1 MPTSISNGESGLSV
15 RTKLNTIWTNLVTSG
30 LTVDGDVSISGGA
43 NSFGTTATSAYILRT
58 GAGGSAP
65 FTQAGSLLY
74 QPRTSTTDGRSNH
87 LFYTGDPLALR
98 MNIQPTGNI
107 NFYEDTGTTAKLV
120 WDAAAESLTVNG
132 DVNIDDAIPILR
144 LDSPATTWSGGED
157 LGGLDWYTKDTS
169 GNGPAVMA
177 RIYSESSGTNTL
189 PIPNMIFQTSEANV
203 LLKDR
208 MKIAGNG
215 DISFYEDTGTT
226 AKLTWDASEEDLKFA
241 DDSKAIF
248 GTDSD
253 LQIYHDGSN
262 ARIREIT
269 GELRLQTTSSGVNAL
284 VAKSNAA
291 VELFHSGSIKAETTA
306 TGISVTGSV
315 TADGL
320 TVGGASAG
328 RATLGQFTNTTNAGG
343 TEAAIDLRNQ
353 AGGNAD
359 VSLVAS
365 RTGANFGSD
374 FYIETS
380 DGVDGTNRKRLN
392 VGENGDISF
401 YEDTGT
407 TAKFFWDAS
416 TESLG
421 IGTSPAYVLDV
432 TGATATIGKFK
443 RSSAGTTEV
452 LIDTSGSGD
461 AKLVFADNG
470 TDSYAIGRDNTN
482 GDLVI
487 AASGELG
494 TSNLINIE
502 SGGNVGINTN
512 SPSGEL
518 HVLGSGGGN
527 GDSYVE
533 RSSGAILHQQA
544 QSALGVF
551 GTTSNHDLAFKTNG
565 SQRMRI
571 DNSGNVLVGTTDDQ
585 PSNNSAGSTADNGLA
600 LKDNGE
606 LQVAAYKDTANS
618 GSVGYF
624 NRTSTDGT
632 ILDFLKDGAT
642 IGGIT
647 ATQGRLAIGN
657 GDTGLKFSDANESI
671 MPFNVSTN
679 ANRDNAVDLGYTTV
693 RFNDVYATNGT
704 IQTSDQ
710 TEKQDI
716 AALTSTEMLVGKRI
730 SALFKTFRW
739 KDKVASKGDNAR
751 THTGIIAQDVQ
762 AAFTAEGLDAGDYSL
777 FISSTWLVDSEG
789 NEVEEGTED
798 AVSKTRMGI
807 RYPELLSFVAAYN
820 EQRFAN
826 IETRLTTL
834 EG

>member
-306 TGISVTGSV
+306 TGIDVTGTV

-470 TDSYAIGRDNTN
+470 TDSYAIGRDNSN

-512 SPSGEL
+512 LPSGEL

-571 DNSGNVLVGTTDDQ
+571 DVDGNVLVGTTDDE

-606 LQVAAYKDTANS
+606 LQVAAYKNTANS

>member
-306 TGISVTGSV
+306 TGIDVTGTV

-502 SGGNVGINTN
+502 SGGNVGIST
-512 SPSGEL
+512 SVPADKL
-518 HVLGSGGGN
+518 HVEGNIYLGASDRTVYTGGAGN
-527 GDSYVE
+527 LSFQTNTGEMSFL
-533 RSSGAILHQQA
+533 RS
-544 QSALGVF
+544 
-551 GTTSNHDLAFKTNG
+551 NG
-565 SQRMRI
+565 SAESMRI

-606 LQVAAYKDTANS
+606 LQVAAYKNTANS

-632 ILDFLKDGAT
+632 IINFLKDGAT